1 MDLYVNFVNFVKYI
15 QRKIINN
22 DLFYLLNILMIILL
36 WIFFFFFL
44 LSRVTNL
51 FSLHIFKFKFPVN
64 IYTRFMND

>member
-36 WIFFFFFL
+36 WIFFFFTF
-44 LSRVTNL
+44 SRHEFI
-51 FSLHIFKFKFPVN
+51 FSTYI
-64 IYTRFMND
+64 